1 MRSALGLYKVFF
13 KKMLGRGKRGAYIQ
27 YENLG
32 RDKMVNKEK
41 GGLDFYRKERECR

>member
-1 MRSALGLYKVFF
+1 VRRALGLDNVFL
-13 KKMLGRGKRGAYIQ
+13 KERVIVGLGKTRSLHKR
-27 YENLG
+27 G